1 MSAPLRTLFGLHAV
15 TARLRAAPQ
24 SIRELYV
31 DAKRADGRT
40 RDLLALAAER
50 SVRAMAV
57 DALRLD
63 ALAGGSARQHG
74 VVARVDGDSRRSM
87 HFDDLVEDL
96 PETALLVVLDGVQ
109 DPHNLG
115 AILRVADAMG
125 VDAVIAPKDR
135 AVGITATVEKVACG
149 AAETVQYV
157 TVTNLARSIDALK
170 ARGIWCI
177 GADETGQGDLFG
189 TKLTGPLAWVLGAE
203 GEGLRRLTRERCDE
217 LVRIPMFG
225 VVESVNVSVASGIC
239 LFETRR
245 QRAAVPAKGSVAGV

>member
-1 MSAPLRTLFGLHAV
+1 VSAPLRTLFGLHAV

-24 SIRELYV
+24 SVRELYV
-31 DAKRADGRT
+31 DAKRADGRM
-40 RDLLALAAER
+40 RDLLALAAQK

-57 DALRLD
+57 DAQRLD
-63 ALAGGSARQHG
+63 ALAGSSARHQG
-74 VVARVDGDSRRSM
+74 VVARVDADTRRSV

-96 PETALLVVLDGVQ
+96 PDTALLLVLDGVQ

-135 AVGITATVEKVACG
+135 AVGITAVVEKVASG
-149 AAETVQYV
+149 AAETVRYV
-157 TVTNLARSIDALK
+157 TVTNLARALDALK

-177 GADETGQGDLFG
+177 GADEGGAADLFG
-189 TKLTGPLAWVLGAE
+189 ARLTGPIAWVLGAE

-225 VVESVNVSVASGIC
+225 VVESVNVSVATGIC

-245 QRAAVPAKGSVAGV
+245 QRAVAGA